1 MRHLLRSVATA
12 QPALRVLTRAE
23 LLLHLLLLAGA
34 LAEAVL
40 LVLLALLPSPAHHS
54 LTSCFFLLLRR
65 VLHALRVEP
74 ERRAARLLLHR
85 RLYRRR
91 LLGLLPVKFHAVKV
105 DDAIIRISGDVVQAE
120 AQVAQIGLGETLR
133 VVKQPIG

>member
-1 MRHLLRSVATA
+1 MCRLLRSVATA

-23 LLLHLLLLAGA
+23 LLLHLLLAGA

-40 LVLLALLPSPAHHS
+40 LVLLVLLPSPAHHS

-85 RLYRRR
+85 RLHRR